1 MPVTSVEKDLDALTM
16 RVVFDTTAS
25 QQRLWDAYADPRQL
39 ERFWGPPTYPAQ
51 FTQHDFVTGGTAAYV
66 MVGPDGDE
74 PRGWWEFI
82 EVDPPNSF
90 EVLDGFALPDGSR
103 NTEMPAT
110 RMVFEFSSTETGSR
124 MTCTTRFASV
134 AELEELIAM
143 GMEEGTRLAMAQ
155 IDAVLAE

>member
-1 MPVTSVEKDLDALTM
+1 MPVTSIEKDLDAPTLTI
-16 RVVFDTTAS
+16 VFDTTVS

-51 FTQHDFVTGGTAAYV
+51 FTQHDFVTGGSAAYV

-74 PRGWWEFI
+74 SRGWWEFLD
-82 EVDPPNSF
+82 VSAPDSF

-103 NTEMPAT
+103 NTDLPTT
-110 RMVFEFSSTETGSR
+110 RALFEFSTTATGAR
-124 MTCTTRFASV
+124 LTATTFFGSV
-134 AELEELIAM
+134 TELEELVAM
-143 GMEEGTRLAMAQ
+143 GMEEGTRLAMGQ